1 MSTPTW
7 QPLALP
13 ELPHHLLQN
22 MRGAGRIEN
31 YSLSI
36 AAAPAAAELSS
47 SSGAGGAARA
57 IVTLGGLVCGHPTI
71 IHGGMLAALL

>member
-1 MSTPTW
+1 MATTW

-22 MRGAGRIEN
+22 MRSAGRIEG

-36 AAAPAAAELSS
+36 AAAAAPAAAELSTT
-47 SSGAGGAARA
+47 GAGGAARA